1 MDSIKLMRTAKT
13 GYLVLA
19 ALFCAMGVTMLTWPD
34 ITPDLIGWGTGAIL
48 AAFGI
53 LRIVGHCSRDPYGLA
68 FQHDPVLG
76 ILTIALG
83 LVLMLRRNLAVN
95 VLGLVLGVELVADNL
110 FKVQTALEARCFGL
124 ATWWLLLA
132 LAVVAAVAGALLIAW
147 PFQGVRMW
155 ARAMGVALTAQGLL
169 SFCVALCAI
178 RVPPRRRLD
187 AVA

>member
-76 ILTIALG
+76 ILAIALG

-95 VLGLVLGVELVADNL
+95 ILALVLGLGMIADNL
-110 FKVQTALEARCFGL
+110 FKIQTALEARRFGL
-124 ATWWLLLA
+124 GTWWLILA
-132 LAVVAAVAGALLIAW
+132 LAIVAVVAGALLIAC
-147 PFQGVRMW
+147 PFRGMRAWVQVMGLSLLSQGAV
-155 ARAMGVALTAQGLL
+155 

-178 RVPPRRRLD
+178 RVPPQRRLD

>member
-76 ILTIALG
+76 ILAIALG
-83 LVLMLRRNLAVN
+83 LVFLMYFLSLVAALVGSRQEIAGN
-95 VLGLVLGVELVADNL
+95 VLNAVTPFGYSSGSEILARGGLNPVW
-110 FKVQTALEARCFGL
+110 TA
-124 ATWWLLLA
+124 
-132 LAVVAAVAGALLIAW
+132 V
-147 PFQGVRMW
+147 
-155 ARAMGVALTAQGLL
+155 GVALTACGI
-169 SFCVALCAI
+169 ALAYLVYRRKDI
-178 RVPPRRRLD
+178 R
-187 AVA
+187 